1 MKVNSIDIFCEII
14 DNFGDIGVVYRIS
27 KELKKIFQNVRIRIV
42 LNRLEEFKAINK
54 KVKDVDYQEIED
66 IGVVYRISKELKKIF
81 QNVRIRIVLNRL
93 EEFKAINKKVKDVD
107 YQEIDGLICVTE
119 KYVKE
124 NMESFGVSDVFIEAF
139 GCNVPEEYVK
149 AAKENSKLWINLE
162 YLSGEKW
169 IEDFHLCES
178 LIDSKT
184 LKKIFFMPGFS
195 EKSGGVIIDSGF
207 LERMKYGKENR
218 DEVFKKYFKDFDLK
232 DKFIGTVFSYEK
244 NFGVIIDSGFL
255 ERMKYGKENRDEVFK
270 KYFKD
275 FDLKDK
281 FIGTVFS
288 YEKNFENLLETLKN
302 YEKETVLLLMGEKTQ
317 KSFSEI
323 LKKNLTEDY
332 GNIVKYGKITMI
344 YSDFFSQEEYEEI
357 ISASDFNFTRGE
369 DSFVRGTED
378 YGNIVKY
385 GKITMIYSDFFS
397 QEEYEEII
405 SASDFN
411 FTRGED
417 SFVRGI
423 ILGKPFM
430 WHIYLQEEKA
440 HMDKIKAF
448 TERFKESIKV
458 SEEEKNIIESYCNL
472 LEDYNDRDKNSLEK
486 GKEDFRIFFEKFEEI
501 NRICEKYSKFLLEKC
516 NLVKKLYK
524 YIQEY

>member
-27 KELKKIFQNVRIRIV
+27 KELKKIFQNVRIKIV

-54 KVKDVDYQEIED
+54 KVKDT
-66 IGVVYRISKELKKIF
+66 
-81 QNVRIRIVLNRL
+81 
-93 EEFKAINKKVKDVD
+93 D

-207 LERMKYGKENR
+207 LERMK
-218 DEVFKKYFKDFDLK
+218 F
-232 DKFIGTVFSYEK
+232 
-244 NFGVIIDSGFL
+244 
-255 ERMKYGKENRDEVFK
+255 GKENRDEVFK

-302 YEKETVLLLMGEKTQ
+302 YEKETILLLMGEKTQ

-323 LKKNLTEDY
+323 LKKNL
-332 GNIVKYGKITMI
+332 
-344 YSDFFSQEEYEEI
+344 
-357 ISASDFNFTRGE
+357 
-369 DSFVRGTED
+369 TED

-448 TERFKESIKV
+448 TERIKESVEV

-501 NRICEKYSKFLLEKC
+501 DRICEKYSKFLLEKC

>member
-42 LNRLEEFKAINK
+42 LNKLEEFKAINK
-54 KVKDVDYQEIED
+54 KVKDT
-66 IGVVYRISKELKKIF
+66 
-81 QNVRIRIVLNRL
+81 
-93 EEFKAINKKVKDVD
+93 D

-124 NMESFGVSDVFIEAF
+124 NIETFGVSDVFIEAF

-149 AAKENSKLWINLE
+149 QAKENSKLWINLE

-195 EKSGGVIIDSGF
+195 EKSG
-207 LERMKYGKENR
+207 
-218 DEVFKKYFKDFDLK
+218 
-232 DKFIGTVFSYEK
+232 
-244 NFGVIIDSGFL
+244 GVIIDSGFL

-369 DSFVRGTED
+369 DSFVRG
-378 YGNIVKY
+378 
-385 GKITMIYSDFFS
+385 
-397 QEEYEEII
+397 
-405 SASDFN
+405 
-411 FTRGED
+411 
-417 SFVRGI
+417 I

-448 TERFKESIKV
+448 TERFKESVEV

>member
-27 KELKKIFQNVRIRIV
+27 KELKKIFQNVRIRVV

-54 KVKDVDYQEIED
+54 KVKDT
-66 IGVVYRISKELKKIF
+66 
-81 QNVRIRIVLNRL
+81 
-93 EEFKAINKKVKDVD
+93 D

-124 NMESFGVSDVFIEAF
+124 NIETFGVSDVFIEAF

-149 AAKENSKLWINLE
+149 QAKENSKLWINLE

-195 EKSGGVIIDSGF
+195 EKSG
-207 LERMKYGKENR
+207 
-218 DEVFKKYFKDFDLK
+218 
-232 DKFIGTVFSYEK
+232 
-244 NFGVIIDSGFL
+244 GVIIDSGFL

-369 DSFVRGTED
+369 DSFVRG
-378 YGNIVKY
+378 
-385 GKITMIYSDFFS
+385 
-397 QEEYEEII
+397 
-405 SASDFN
+405 
-411 FTRGED
+411 
-417 SFVRGI
+417 I

-448 TERFKESIKV
+448 TERFKESVEV
-458 SEEEKNIIESYCNL
+458 SEEEKNIMESYCNL

-501 NRICEKYSKFLLEKC
+501 DRICEKYSKFLLEKC

>member
-54 KVKDVDYQEIED
+54 KVKDT
-66 IGVVYRISKELKKIF
+66 
-81 QNVRIRIVLNRL
+81 
-93 EEFKAINKKVKDVD
+93 D

-207 LERMKYGKENR
+207 LERMK
-218 DEVFKKYFKDFDLK
+218 F
-232 DKFIGTVFSYEK
+232 
-244 NFGVIIDSGFL
+244 
-255 ERMKYGKENRDEVFK
+255 GKENRDEVFK

-302 YEKETVLLLMGEKTQ
+302 YEKETILLLMGEKTQ

-323 LKKNLTEDY
+323 LKKNL
-332 GNIVKYGKITMI
+332 
-344 YSDFFSQEEYEEI
+344 
-357 ISASDFNFTRGE
+357 
-369 DSFVRGTED
+369 TED

-448 TERFKESIKV
+448 TERFKESVEV

-501 NRICEKYSKFLLEKC
+501 DRICEKYSKFLLEKC

>member
-54 KVKDVDYQEIED
+54 KVKDT
-66 IGVVYRISKELKKIF
+66 
-81 QNVRIRIVLNRL
+81 
-93 EEFKAINKKVKDVD
+93 D

-124 NMESFGVSDVFIEAF
+124 NIETFGVSDVFIEAF

-149 AAKENSKLWINLE
+149 QAKENSKLWINLE

-195 EKSGGVIIDSGF
+195 EKSG
-207 LERMKYGKENR
+207 
-218 DEVFKKYFKDFDLK
+218 
-232 DKFIGTVFSYEK
+232 
-244 NFGVIIDSGFL
+244 GVIIDSGFL

-369 DSFVRGTED
+369 DSFVRG
-378 YGNIVKY
+378 
-385 GKITMIYSDFFS
+385 
-397 QEEYEEII
+397 
-405 SASDFN
+405 
-411 FTRGED
+411 
-417 SFVRGI
+417 I

-448 TERFKESIKV
+448 TERFKESVEV
-458 SEEEKNIIESYCNL
+458 SEEEKNIMESYCNL

-486 GKEDFRIFFEKFEEI
+486 GKENFRIFFEKFEEI
-501 NRICEKYSKFLLEKC
+501 DRICEKYSKFLLEKC

>member
-54 KVKDVDYQEIED
+54 KVKDT
-66 IGVVYRISKELKKIF
+66 
-81 QNVRIRIVLNRL
+81 
-93 EEFKAINKKVKDVD
+93 D
-107 YQEIDGLICVTE
+107 YQEIDDLICVTE

-124 NMESFGVSDVFIEAF
+124 NIETFGVSDVFIEAF

-149 AAKENSKLWINLE
+149 QAKENSKLWINLE

-244 NFGVIIDSGFL
+244 NF
-255 ERMKYGKENRDEVFK
+255 
-270 KYFKD
+270 
-275 FDLKDK
+275 
-281 FIGTVFS
+281 
-288 YEKNFENLLETLKN
+288 ENLLETLKN

-323 LKKNLTEDY
+323 LKKNL
-332 GNIVKYGKITMI
+332 I
-344 YSDFFSQEEYEEI
+344 
-357 ISASDFNFTRGE
+357 
-369 DSFVRGTED
+369 ED

-448 TERFKESIKV
+448 TERFKESVEV

-501 NRICEKYSKFLLEKC
+501 DRICEKYSKFLLEKC

>member
-27 KELKKIFQNVRIRIV
+27 KELKKIFQNVRIRMV

-54 KVKDVDYQEIED
+54 KVKDID
-66 IGVVYRISKELKKIF
+66 F
-81 QNVRIRIVLNRL
+81 
-93 EEFKAINKKVKDVD
+93 
-107 YQEIDGLICVTE
+107 QEIDGLICVTE

-124 NMESFGVSDVFIEAF
+124 NAETFGTADVFIEAF
-139 GCNVPEEYVK
+139 GCNVPEEYIK
-149 AAKENSKLWINLE
+149 RAKENSKLWINLE

-184 LKKIFFMPGFS
+184 LKKIFYMPGFS

-207 LERMKYGKENR
+207 LERKEYGKNNR
-218 DEVFKKYFKDFDLK
+218 EEVLKKYFPNVDIK
-232 DKFIGTVFSYEK
+232 DKLIGTVFSYEK
-244 NFGVIIDSGFL
+244 NFD
-255 ERMKYGKENRDEVFK
+255 
-270 KYFKD
+270 
-275 FDLKDK
+275 
-281 FIGTVFS
+281 
-288 YEKNFENLLETLKN
+288 NLLEVLKDYKRETL
-302 YEKETVLLLMGEKTQ
+302 LILMGEKTQ

-323 LKKNLTEDY
+323 LQKKLIENF
-332 GNIVKYGKITMI
+332 GKIVKYGKITMM
-344 YSDFFSQEEYEEI
+344 YADFLSQEEYEEV
-357 ISASDFNFTRGE
+357 ISA
-369 DSFVRGTED
+369 
-378 YGNIVKY
+378 
-385 GKITMIYSDFFS
+385 
-397 QEEYEEII
+397 
-405 SASDFN
+405 ADFN

-423 ILGKPFM
+423 LLEKPFM

-448 TERFKESIKV
+448 TERFRESVEGLTEKETEILD
-458 SEEEKNIIESYCNL
+458 NYCTL

-486 GKEDFRIFFEKFEEI
+486 GKEDFKIFFENFHEI
-501 NRICEKYSKFLLEKC
+501 SIICEKYSKFLLEKC
-516 NLVKKLYK
+516 NLVKKIYK

>member
-42 LNRLEEFKAINK
+42 LNRI
-54 KVKDVDYQEIED
+54 
-66 IGVVYRISKELKKIF
+66 
-81 QNVRIRIVLNRL
+81 

-124 NMESFGVSDVFIEAF
+124 NMKSFGVSDIFIEAF

-149 AAKENSKLWINLE
+149 QAKENSKLWINLE

-184 LKKIFFMPGFS
+184 LKKIFYMPGFS

-207 LERMKYGKENR
+207 LERIKYGKENR
-218 DEVFKKYFKDFDLK
+218 EEVFKKYFPEIDLK
-232 DKFIGTVFSYEK
+232 NKFV
-244 NFGVIIDSGFL
+244 
-255 ERMKYGKENRDEVFK
+255 
-270 KYFKD
+270 
-275 FDLKDK
+275 
-281 FIGTVFS
+281 GTVFS

-302 YEKETVLLLMGEKTQ
+302 YEKETVLILMGEKTQ

-323 LKKNLTEDY
+323 LKKNL
-332 GNIVKYGKITMI
+332 
-344 YSDFFSQEEYEEI
+344 
-357 ISASDFNFTRGE
+357 
-369 DSFVRGTED
+369 TED

-448 TERFKESIKV
+448 TERFKESIAL
-458 SEEEKNIIESYCNL
+458 SENEKNIMESYCNL
-472 LEDYNDRDKNSLEK
+472 LEDYNDREKNSLEK
-486 GKEDFRIFFEKFEEI
+486 GKEDFKIFFEKFEEI
-501 NRICEKYSKFLLEKC
+501 DIICEKYSKFLLEKC

>member
-14 DNFGDIGVVYRIS
+14 DNFG
-27 KELKKIFQNVRIRIV
+27 
-42 LNRLEEFKAINK
+42 
-54 KVKDVDYQEIED
+54 D

-207 LERMKYGKENR
+207 LERMKFGKENR
-218 DEVFKKYFKDFDLK
+218 DEVL
-232 DKFIGTVFSYEK
+232 
-244 NFGVIIDSGFL
+244 
-255 ERMKYGKENRDEVFK
+255 K

-369 DSFVRGTED
+369 DSFVRG
-378 YGNIVKY
+378 
-385 GKITMIYSDFFS
+385 
-397 QEEYEEII
+397 
-405 SASDFN
+405 
-411 FTRGED
+411 
-417 SFVRGI
+417 I

-448 TERFKESIKV
+448 TERFKESVEV

-486 GKEDFRIFFEKFEEI
+486 GKEDFKIFFEKFEEI
-501 NRICEKYSKFLLEKC
+501 DRICEKYSKFLLEKC

>member
-14 DNFGDIGVVYRIS
+14 DNFG
-27 KELKKIFQNVRIRIV
+27 
-42 LNRLEEFKAINK
+42 
-54 KVKDVDYQEIED
+54 D

-207 LERMKYGKENR
+207 LERMK
-218 DEVFKKYFKDFDLK
+218 F
-232 DKFIGTVFSYEK
+232 
-244 NFGVIIDSGFL
+244 
-255 ERMKYGKENRDEVFK
+255 GKENRDEVFK

-369 DSFVRGTED
+369 DSFVRG
-378 YGNIVKY
+378 
-385 GKITMIYSDFFS
+385 
-397 QEEYEEII
+397 
-405 SASDFN
+405 
-411 FTRGED
+411 
-417 SFVRGI
+417 I

-448 TERFKESIKV
+448 TERFKESVEV

-486 GKEDFRIFFEKFEEI
+486 GKEDFKIFFEKFEEI
-501 NRICEKYSKFLLEKC
+501 DRICEKYSKFLLEKC

>member
-54 KVKDVDYQEIED
+54 KVKDT
-66 IGVVYRISKELKKIF
+66 
-81 QNVRIRIVLNRL
+81 
-93 EEFKAINKKVKDVD
+93 D

-124 NMESFGVSDVFIEAF
+124 NIETFGVSDVFIEAF

-149 AAKENSKLWINLE
+149 QAKENSKLWINLE

-207 LERMKYGKENR
+207 LERMK
-218 DEVFKKYFKDFDLK
+218 F
-232 DKFIGTVFSYEK
+232 
-244 NFGVIIDSGFL
+244 
-255 ERMKYGKENRDEVFK
+255 GKENRDEVFK

-369 DSFVRGTED
+369 DSFVRG
-378 YGNIVKY
+378 
-385 GKITMIYSDFFS
+385 
-397 QEEYEEII
+397 
-405 SASDFN
+405 
-411 FTRGED
+411 
-417 SFVRGI
+417 I

-448 TERFKESIKV
+448 TERFKESVEV
-458 SEEEKNIIESYCNL
+458 SEEEKNIIESYCNF

-501 NRICEKYSKFLLEKC
+501 DRICEKYSKFLLEKC

>member
-42 LNRLEEFKAINK
+42 LNRLKEFKAINK
-54 KVKDVDYQEIED
+54 KVKDT
-66 IGVVYRISKELKKIF
+66 
-81 QNVRIRIVLNRL
+81 
-93 EEFKAINKKVKDVD
+93 D
-107 YQEIDGLICVTE
+107 YQEIDGLICATE

-149 AAKENSKLWINLE
+149 TAKENSKLWINLE

-207 LERMKYGKENR
+207 LERMK
-218 DEVFKKYFKDFDLK
+218 F
-232 DKFIGTVFSYEK
+232 
-244 NFGVIIDSGFL
+244 
-255 ERMKYGKENRDEVFK
+255 GKENRDEVFK

-369 DSFVRGTED
+369 DSFVRG
-378 YGNIVKY
+378 
-385 GKITMIYSDFFS
+385 
-397 QEEYEEII
+397 
-405 SASDFN
+405 
-411 FTRGED
+411 
-417 SFVRGI
+417 I

-448 TERFKESIKV
+448 TERFKESVEV

-501 NRICEKYSKFLLEKC
+501 DRICEKYSKFLLEKC

>member
-54 KVKDVDYQEIED
+54 KVKDT
-66 IGVVYRISKELKKIF
+66 
-81 QNVRIRIVLNRL
+81 
-93 EEFKAINKKVKDVD
+93 D

-124 NMESFGVSDVFIEAF
+124 NIETFGVSDVFIEAF

-149 AAKENSKLWINLE
+149 QAKENSKLWINLE

-244 NFGVIIDSGFL
+244 NF
-255 ERMKYGKENRDEVFK
+255 
-270 KYFKD
+270 
-275 FDLKDK
+275 
-281 FIGTVFS
+281 
-288 YEKNFENLLETLKN
+288 ENLLETLKN

-332 GNIVKYGKITMI
+332 GNV
-344 YSDFFSQEEYEEI
+344 
-357 ISASDFNFTRGE
+357 
-369 DSFVRGTED
+369 
-378 YGNIVKY
+378 VKY

-448 TERFKESIKV
+448 TERFKESVEV

-501 NRICEKYSKFLLEKC
+501 DRICEKYSKFLLEKC

>member
-54 KVKDVDYQEIED
+54 KVKDT
-66 IGVVYRISKELKKIF
+66 
-81 QNVRIRIVLNRL
+81 
-93 EEFKAINKKVKDVD
+93 D

-124 NMESFGVSDVFIEAF
+124 NIETFGVSDVFIEAF

-149 AAKENSKLWINLE
+149 AAKEDSKLWINLE

-244 NFGVIIDSGFL
+244 NF
-255 ERMKYGKENRDEVFK
+255 
-270 KYFKD
+270 
-275 FDLKDK
+275 
-281 FIGTVFS
+281 
-288 YEKNFENLLETLKN
+288 ENLLETLKN
-302 YEKETVLLLMGEKTQ
+302 YKKETVLLLMGEKTQ

-323 LKKNLTEDY
+323 LKKNL
-332 GNIVKYGKITMI
+332 
-344 YSDFFSQEEYEEI
+344 
-357 ISASDFNFTRGE
+357 
-369 DSFVRGTED
+369 TED

-448 TERFKESIKV
+448 TERFKESVEV

-486 GKEDFRIFFEKFEEI
+486 GKEDFKIFFEKFQEI
-501 NRICEKYSKFLLEKC
+501 DRICEKYSKFLLEKC

>member
-54 KVKDVDYQEIED
+54 KVKDT
-66 IGVVYRISKELKKIF
+66 
-81 QNVRIRIVLNRL
+81 
-93 EEFKAINKKVKDVD
+93 D

-169 IEDFHLCES
+169 IEDFHSCES
-178 LIDSKT
+178 LIDSET

-244 NFGVIIDSGFL
+244 NF
-255 ERMKYGKENRDEVFK
+255 
-270 KYFKD
+270 
-275 FDLKDK
+275 
-281 FIGTVFS
+281 
-288 YEKNFENLLETLKN
+288 ENLLETLKN
-302 YEKETVLLLMGEKTQ
+302 YKKETVLLLMGEKTQ

-323 LKKNLTEDY
+323 LKKNL
-332 GNIVKYGKITMI
+332 
-344 YSDFFSQEEYEEI
+344 
-357 ISASDFNFTRGE
+357 
-369 DSFVRGTED
+369 TED

-448 TERFKESIKV
+448 TERFKESVEV

-472 LEDYNDRDKNSLEK
+472 LEDYNNRDKNSLEK

-501 NRICEKYSKFLLEKC
+501 DRICEKYSKFLLEKC

>member
-27 KELKKIFQNVRIRIV
+27 KELKKIFQNVRIRMV

-54 KVKDVDYQEIED
+54 KIKDID
-66 IGVVYRISKELKKIF
+66 F
-81 QNVRIRIVLNRL
+81 
-93 EEFKAINKKVKDVD
+93 
-107 YQEIDGLICVTE
+107 QEIDGLICVTE

-124 NMESFGVSDVFIEAF
+124 NAETFGTADVFIEAF
-139 GCNVPEEYVK
+139 GCNVPEEYIK
-149 AAKENSKLWINLE
+149 RAKENSKLWINLE

-184 LKKIFFMPGFS
+184 LKKIFYMPGFS

-207 LERMKYGKENR
+207 LERKEYGKNNR
-218 DEVFKKYFKDFDLK
+218 EEVLKKYFPNVDIK
-232 DKFIGTVFSYEK
+232 DKLIGTVFSYEK
-244 NFGVIIDSGFL
+244 NFD
-255 ERMKYGKENRDEVFK
+255 
-270 KYFKD
+270 
-275 FDLKDK
+275 
-281 FIGTVFS
+281 
-288 YEKNFENLLETLKN
+288 NLLEVLKDYERETL
-302 YEKETVLLLMGEKTQ
+302 LILMGEKTQ

-323 LKKNLTEDY
+323 LQKKLIENF
-332 GNIVKYGKITMI
+332 GKIVKYGKITMM
-344 YSDFFSQEEYEEI
+344 YADFLSQEEYEEV
-357 ISASDFNFTRGE
+357 ISA
-369 DSFVRGTED
+369 
-378 YGNIVKY
+378 
-385 GKITMIYSDFFS
+385 
-397 QEEYEEII
+397 
-405 SASDFN
+405 ADFN

-423 ILGKPFM
+423 LLEKPFM

-448 TERFKESIKV
+448 TERFRESVEGLTEKETEILD
-458 SEEEKNIIESYCNL
+458 NYCTL

-486 GKEDFRIFFEKFEEI
+486 GKEDFKIFFENFHEI
-501 NRICEKYSKFLLEKC
+501 SIICEKYSKFLLEKC
-516 NLVKKLYK
+516 NLVKKIYK

>member
-14 DNFGDIGVVYRIS
+14 DNFG
-27 KELKKIFQNVRIRIV
+27 
-42 LNRLEEFKAINK
+42 
-54 KVKDVDYQEIED
+54 D

-207 LERMKYGKENR
+207 LERMKFGKENR

-232 DKFIGTVFSYEK
+232 DKFIGT
-244 NFGVIIDSGFL
+244 I
-255 ERMKYGKENRDEVFK
+255 
-270 KYFKD
+270 
-275 FDLKDK
+275 
-281 FIGTVFS
+281 FS

-302 YEKETVLLLMGEKTQ
+302 YEKETILLLMGEKTQ

-323 LKKNLTEDY
+323 LKKNL
-332 GNIVKYGKITMI
+332 
-344 YSDFFSQEEYEEI
+344 
-357 ISASDFNFTRGE
+357 
-369 DSFVRGTED
+369 TED

-448 TERFKESIKV
+448 TERFKESVEV

-501 NRICEKYSKFLLEKC
+501 DRICEKYSKFLLEKC

>member
-14 DNFGDIGVVYRIS
+14 DNFG
-27 KELKKIFQNVRIRIV
+27 
-42 LNRLEEFKAINK
+42 
-54 KVKDVDYQEIED
+54 D

-244 NFGVIIDSGFL
+244 NF
-255 ERMKYGKENRDEVFK
+255 
-270 KYFKD
+270 
-275 FDLKDK
+275 
-281 FIGTVFS
+281 
-288 YEKNFENLLETLKN
+288 ENLLETLKN
-302 YEKETVLLLMGEKTQ
+302 YKKETVLLLMGEKTQ

-369 DSFVRGTED
+369 DSFVRG
-378 YGNIVKY
+378 IV
-385 GKITMIYSDFFS
+385 
-397 QEEYEEII
+397 
-405 SASDFN
+405 
-411 FTRGED
+411 
-417 SFVRGI
+417 
-423 ILGKPFM
+423 LGKPFM

-448 TERFKESIKV
+448 TERFKESVEV

-486 GKEDFRIFFEKFEEI
+486 GKEDFKIFFEKFEEI
-501 NRICEKYSKFLLEKC
+501 DRICEKYSKFLLEKC

>member
-14 DNFGDIGVVYRIS
+14 DNFG
-27 KELKKIFQNVRIRIV
+27 
-42 LNRLEEFKAINK
+42 
-54 KVKDVDYQEIED
+54 D

-207 LERMKYGKENR
+207 LERMK
-218 DEVFKKYFKDFDLK
+218 F
-232 DKFIGTVFSYEK
+232 
-244 NFGVIIDSGFL
+244 
-255 ERMKYGKENRDEVFK
+255 GKENRDEVFK

-369 DSFVRGTED
+369 DSFVRG
-378 YGNIVKY
+378 
-385 GKITMIYSDFFS
+385 
-397 QEEYEEII
+397 
-405 SASDFN
+405 
-411 FTRGED
+411 
-417 SFVRGI
+417 I

-448 TERFKESIKV
+448 TERFKESVEV
-458 SEEEKNIIESYCNL
+458 SEEEKEIIENYCNL

>member
-54 KVKDVDYQEIED
+54 KVKDT
-66 IGVVYRISKELKKIF
+66 
-81 QNVRIRIVLNRL
+81 
-93 EEFKAINKKVKDVD
+93 D

-124 NMESFGVSDVFIEAF
+124 NIETFGVSDVFIEAF

-149 AAKENSKLWINLE
+149 QAKENSKLWINLE

-244 NFGVIIDSGFL
+244 NF
-255 ERMKYGKENRDEVFK
+255 
-270 KYFKD
+270 
-275 FDLKDK
+275 
-281 FIGTVFS
+281 
-288 YEKNFENLLETLKN
+288 ENLLETLKN

-323 LKKNLTEDY
+323 LKKNL
-332 GNIVKYGKITMI
+332 I
-344 YSDFFSQEEYEEI
+344 
-357 ISASDFNFTRGE
+357 
-369 DSFVRGTED
+369 ED

-448 TERFKESIKV
+448 TERFKESVEV

-501 NRICEKYSKFLLEKC
+501 DRICEKYSKFLLEKC

>member
-42 LNRLEEFKAINK
+42 LNRIEEFKAINK
-54 KVKDVDYQEIED
+54 KVKDT
-66 IGVVYRISKELKKIF
+66 
-81 QNVRIRIVLNRL
+81 
-93 EEFKAINKKVKDVD
+93 D

-119 KYVKE
+119 KYVKD
-124 NMESFGVSDVFIEAF
+124 NIKTFGVSDVFIEAF

-149 AAKENSKLWINLE
+149 QAKENSKLWINLE

-169 IEDFHLCES
+169 IEDFHLCQS
-178 LIDSKT
+178 LIDSKI

-218 DEVFKKYFKDFDLK
+218 DEVFKKYFKDL
-232 DKFIGTVFSYEK
+232 
-244 NFGVIIDSGFL
+244 
-255 ERMKYGKENRDEVFK
+255 
-270 KYFKD
+270 
-275 FDLKDK
+275 DLKDK

-332 GNIVKYGKITMI
+332 GNIVKYGKITM
-344 YSDFFSQEEYEEI
+344 
-357 ISASDFNFTRGE
+357 
-369 DSFVRGTED
+369 V
-378 YGNIVKY
+378 
-385 GKITMIYSDFFS
+385 YSDFFS

-423 ILGKPFM
+423 VLGKPFM

-458 SEEEKNIIESYCNL
+458 SEEERKIMESYCNL

-486 GKEDFRIFFEKFEEI
+486 GKEDFKIFFEKFQEI
-501 NRICEKYSKFLLEKC
+501 DTICEKYSKFLLEKC

>member
-42 LNRLEEFKAINK
+42 LNRIEEFKAINK
-54 KVKDVDYQEIED
+54 KVKDT
-66 IGVVYRISKELKKIF
+66 
-81 QNVRIRIVLNRL
+81 
-93 EEFKAINKKVKDVD
+93 D

-119 KYVKE
+119 KYVKD
-124 NMESFGVSDVFIEAF
+124 NIKTFGVSDVFIEAF

-149 AAKENSKLWINLE
+149 QAKENSKLWINLE

-169 IEDFHLCES
+169 IEDFHLCQS
-178 LIDSKT
+178 LIDSKI

-218 DEVFKKYFKDFDLK
+218 DEVFKKYFKDL
-232 DKFIGTVFSYEK
+232 
-244 NFGVIIDSGFL
+244 
-255 ERMKYGKENRDEVFK
+255 
-270 KYFKD
+270 
-275 FDLKDK
+275 DLKDK

-332 GNIVKYGKITMI
+332 GNIVKYGKITMV
-344 YSDFFSQEEYEEI
+344 YL
-357 ISASDFNFTRGE
+357 
-369 DSFVRGTED
+369 
-378 YGNIVKY
+378 
-385 GKITMIYSDFFS
+385 DFFS

-423 ILGKPFM
+423 VLGKPFM

-458 SEEEKNIIESYCNL
+458 SEEERKIMESYCNL

-486 GKEDFRIFFEKFEEI
+486 GKEDFKIFFEKFQEI
-501 NRICEKYSKFLLEKC
+501 DTICEKYSKFLLEKC

>member
-42 LNRLEEFKAINK
+42 LNRIEEFKAINK
-54 KVKDVDYQEIED
+54 KVKDT
-66 IGVVYRISKELKKIF
+66 
-81 QNVRIRIVLNRL
+81 
-93 EEFKAINKKVKDVD
+93 D

-119 KYVKE
+119 KYVKD
-124 NMESFGVSDVFIEAF
+124 NIKTFGVSDVFIEAF

-149 AAKENSKLWINLE
+149 QAKENSKLWINLE

-169 IEDFHLCES
+169 IEDFHLCQS
-178 LIDSKT
+178 LIDSKI

-207 LERMKYGKENR
+207 LGRMKYGKENR
-218 DEVFKKYFKDFDLK
+218 DEVFKKYFKDL
-232 DKFIGTVFSYEK
+232 
-244 NFGVIIDSGFL
+244 
-255 ERMKYGKENRDEVFK
+255 
-270 KYFKD
+270 
-275 FDLKDK
+275 DLKDK

-332 GNIVKYGKITMI
+332 GNIVKYGKITM
-344 YSDFFSQEEYEEI
+344 
-357 ISASDFNFTRGE
+357 
-369 DSFVRGTED
+369 V
-378 YGNIVKY
+378 
-385 GKITMIYSDFFS
+385 YSDFFS

-423 ILGKPFM
+423 VLGKPFM

-458 SEEEKNIIESYCNL
+458 SEEERKIMESYCNL

-486 GKEDFRIFFEKFEEI
+486 GKEDFKIFFEKFQEI
-501 NRICEKYSKFLLEKC
+501 DTICEKYSKFLLEKC

>member
-54 KVKDVDYQEIED
+54 KVKDT
-66 IGVVYRISKELKKIF
+66 
-81 QNVRIRIVLNRL
+81 
-93 EEFKAINKKVKDVD
+93 D
-107 YQEIDGLICVTE
+107 YQEIDDLICVTE

-124 NMESFGVSDVFIEAF
+124 NIETFGVSDVFIEAF

-149 AAKENSKLWINLE
+149 QAKENSKLWINLE

-195 EKSGGVIIDSGF
+195 EKSG
-207 LERMKYGKENR
+207 
-218 DEVFKKYFKDFDLK
+218 
-232 DKFIGTVFSYEK
+232 
-244 NFGVIIDSGFL
+244 GVIIDSGFL

-357 ISASDFNFTRGE
+357 IS
-369 DSFVRGTED
+369 V
-378 YGNIVKY
+378 
-385 GKITMIYSDFFS
+385 
-397 QEEYEEII
+397 
-405 SASDFN
+405 SDFN

-448 TERFKESIKV
+448 TERFKESVEV
-458 SEEEKNIIESYCNL
+458 SEEEKNIMESYCNL

-501 NRICEKYSKFLLEKC
+501 DRICEKYSKFLLEKC

>member
-54 KVKDVDYQEIED
+54 KVKDT
-66 IGVVYRISKELKKIF
+66 
-81 QNVRIRIVLNRL
+81 
-93 EEFKAINKKVKDVD
+93 D

-124 NMESFGVSDVFIEAF
+124 NIETFGVSNVFIEAF

-149 AAKENSKLWINLE
+149 QAKENSKLWINLE

-195 EKSGGVIIDSGF
+195 EKSG
-207 LERMKYGKENR
+207 
-218 DEVFKKYFKDFDLK
+218 
-232 DKFIGTVFSYEK
+232 
-244 NFGVIIDSGFL
+244 GVIIDSGFL

-369 DSFVRGTED
+369 DSFVRG
-378 YGNIVKY
+378 
-385 GKITMIYSDFFS
+385 
-397 QEEYEEII
+397 
-405 SASDFN
+405 
-411 FTRGED
+411 
-417 SFVRGI
+417 I

-448 TERFKESIKV
+448 TERFKESVEV

-501 NRICEKYSKFLLEKC
+501 DRICEKYSKFLLEKC

>member
-14 DNFGDIGVVYRIS
+14 DNFG
-27 KELKKIFQNVRIRIV
+27 
-42 LNRLEEFKAINK
+42 
-54 KVKDVDYQEIED
+54 D

-244 NFGVIIDSGFL
+244 NF
-255 ERMKYGKENRDEVFK
+255 
-270 KYFKD
+270 
-275 FDLKDK
+275 
-281 FIGTVFS
+281 
-288 YEKNFENLLETLKN
+288 ENLLKTLKN

-323 LKKNLTEDY
+323 LKKNL
-332 GNIVKYGKITMI
+332 
-344 YSDFFSQEEYEEI
+344 
-357 ISASDFNFTRGE
+357 
-369 DSFVRGTED
+369 TED

-448 TERFKESIKV
+448 TERFKESVEV

-501 NRICEKYSKFLLEKC
+501 DRICEKYSKFLLEKC

>member
-54 KVKDVDYQEIED
+54 KVKDT
-66 IGVVYRISKELKKIF
+66 
-81 QNVRIRIVLNRL
+81 
-93 EEFKAINKKVKDVD
+93 D

-124 NMESFGVSDVFIEAF
+124 NIETFGVSDVFIEAF

-149 AAKENSKLWINLE
+149 QAKENSKLWINLE

-218 DEVFKKYFKDFDLK
+218 DEVFKKYFK
-232 DKFIGTVFSYEK
+232 
-244 NFGVIIDSGFL
+244 N
-255 ERMKYGKENRDEVFK
+255 
-270 KYFKD
+270 

-369 DSFVRGTED
+369 DSFVRG
-378 YGNIVKY
+378 
-385 GKITMIYSDFFS
+385 
-397 QEEYEEII
+397 
-405 SASDFN
+405 
-411 FTRGED
+411 
-417 SFVRGI
+417 I

-448 TERFKESIKV
+448 TERFKESVEV

-486 GKEDFRIFFEKFEEI
+486 GKENFRIFFEKFEEI
-501 NRICEKYSKFLLEKC
+501 DRICEKYSKFLLEKC

>member
-27 KELKKIFQNVRIRIV
+27 KELKKIFQNVRIRMV

-54 KVKDVDYQEIED
+54 KVKDID
-66 IGVVYRISKELKKIF
+66 F
-81 QNVRIRIVLNRL
+81 
-93 EEFKAINKKVKDVD
+93 
-107 YQEIDGLICVTE
+107 QEIDGLICVTE

-124 NMESFGVSDVFIEAF
+124 NAETFGTADVFIEAF
-139 GCNVPEEYVK
+139 GCNVPEEYIK
-149 AAKENSKLWINLE
+149 RAKENSKLWINLE

-184 LKKIFFMPGFS
+184 LKKIFYMPGFS

-207 LERMKYGKENR
+207 LERKEYGKNNR
-218 DEVFKKYFKDFDLK
+218 EKVLKKYFSHMDIK
-232 DKFIGTVFSYEK
+232 DKLIGTVFSYEK
-244 NFGVIIDSGFL
+244 NFD
-255 ERMKYGKENRDEVFK
+255 
-270 KYFKD
+270 
-275 FDLKDK
+275 
-281 FIGTVFS
+281 
-288 YEKNFENLLETLKN
+288 NLLEVLKDYERETL
-302 YEKETVLLLMGEKTQ
+302 LILMGEKTQ

-323 LKKNLTEDY
+323 LQKKLIENF
-332 GNIVKYGKITMI
+332 GKIVKYGKITMM
-344 YSDFFSQEEYEEI
+344 YADFLSQEEYEEV
-357 ISASDFNFTRGE
+357 ISA
-369 DSFVRGTED
+369 
-378 YGNIVKY
+378 
-385 GKITMIYSDFFS
+385 
-397 QEEYEEII
+397 
-405 SASDFN
+405 ADFN

-423 ILGKPFM
+423 LLEKPFM

-448 TERFKESIKV
+448 TERFRESVEGLTEKETEILD
-458 SEEEKNIIESYCNL
+458 NYCTL

-486 GKEDFRIFFEKFEEI
+486 GKEDFKIFFENFYEI
-501 NRICEKYSKFLLEKC
+501 SIICEKYSKFLLEKC
-516 NLVKKLYK
+516 NLVKKIYK

>member
-1 MKVNSIDIFCEII
+1 MRVNSIDIFCEII

-54 KVKDVDYQEIED
+54 KVKDT
-66 IGVVYRISKELKKIF
+66 
-81 QNVRIRIVLNRL
+81 
-93 EEFKAINKKVKDVD
+93 D

-149 AAKENSKLWINLE
+149 QAKENSKLWINLE

-207 LERMKYGKENR
+207 LERMK
-218 DEVFKKYFKDFDLK
+218 F
-232 DKFIGTVFSYEK
+232 
-244 NFGVIIDSGFL
+244 
-255 ERMKYGKENRDEVFK
+255 GKENRDEVFK

-302 YEKETVLLLMGEKTQ
+302 YEKETILLLMGEKTQ

-323 LKKNLTEDY
+323 LKKNL
-332 GNIVKYGKITMI
+332 
-344 YSDFFSQEEYEEI
+344 
-357 ISASDFNFTRGE
+357 
-369 DSFVRGTED
+369 TED

-448 TERFKESIKV
+448 TDRFKESIEV

>member
-42 LNRLEEFKAINK
+42 LNRLK
-54 KVKDVDYQEIED
+54 
-66 IGVVYRISKELKKIF
+66 
-81 QNVRIRIVLNRL
+81 
-93 EEFKAINKKVKDVD
+93 EFKAINKKVKDVD
-107 YQEIDGLICVTE
+107 YQEIDGLICATE

-244 NFGVIIDSGFL
+244 NF
-255 ERMKYGKENRDEVFK
+255 
-270 KYFKD
+270 
-275 FDLKDK
+275 
-281 FIGTVFS
+281 
-288 YEKNFENLLETLKN
+288 ENLLETLKN

-369 DSFVRGTED
+369 DSFVRG
-378 YGNIVKY
+378 
-385 GKITMIYSDFFS
+385 
-397 QEEYEEII
+397 
-405 SASDFN
+405 
-411 FTRGED
+411 
-417 SFVRGI
+417 I

-448 TERFKESIKV
+448 TERFKESVEV

-501 NRICEKYSKFLLEKC
+501 DRICEKYSKFLLEKC

>member
-14 DNFGDIGVVYRIS
+14 DNFG
-27 KELKKIFQNVRIRIV
+27 
-42 LNRLEEFKAINK
+42 
-54 KVKDVDYQEIED
+54 D

-195 EKSGGVIIDSGF
+195 EKSGGVIIDS
-207 LERMKYGKENR
+207 
-218 DEVFKKYFKDFDLK
+218 D
-232 DKFIGTVFSYEK
+232 
-244 NFGVIIDSGFL
+244 FL

-369 DSFVRGTED
+369 DSFVRG
-378 YGNIVKY
+378 IV
-385 GKITMIYSDFFS
+385 
-397 QEEYEEII
+397 
-405 SASDFN
+405 
-411 FTRGED
+411 
-417 SFVRGI
+417 
-423 ILGKPFM
+423 LGKPFM

-448 TERFKESIKV
+448 TERFKESVEV
-458 SEEEKNIIESYCNL
+458 SEEEKEIIENYCNL

-486 GKEDFRIFFEKFEEI
+486 GKEDFRIFFEKIEEI

>member
-54 KVKDVDYQEIED
+54 KVKDT
-66 IGVVYRISKELKKIF
+66 
-81 QNVRIRIVLNRL
+81 
-93 EEFKAINKKVKDVD
+93 D

-124 NMESFGVSDVFIEAF
+124 NIETFGVSDVFIEAF

-149 AAKENSKLWINLE
+149 QAKENSKLWINLE

-244 NFGVIIDSGFL
+244 NF
-255 ERMKYGKENRDEVFK
+255 
-270 KYFKD
+270 
-275 FDLKDK
+275 
-281 FIGTVFS
+281 
-288 YEKNFENLLETLKN
+288 ENLLETLKN
-302 YEKETVLLLMGEKTQ
+302 YKKETVLLLMGEKTQ

-323 LKKNLTEDY
+323 LKKNL
-332 GNIVKYGKITMI
+332 
-344 YSDFFSQEEYEEI
+344 
-357 ISASDFNFTRGE
+357 
-369 DSFVRGTED
+369 TED

-448 TERFKESIKV
+448 TERFKESVEV
-458 SEEEKNIIESYCNL
+458 SEKEKNIIESYCNL

-501 NRICEKYSKFLLEKC
+501 DRICEKYSKFLLEKC

>member
-54 KVKDVDYQEIED
+54 KVKDVDYQEI
-66 IGVVYRISKELKKIF
+66 
-81 QNVRIRIVLNRL
+81 
-93 EEFKAINKKVKDVD
+93 
-107 YQEIDGLICVTE
+107 DGLICVTE

-124 NMESFGVSDVFIEAF
+124 NIETFGVSDVFIEAF

-195 EKSGGVIIDSGF
+195 EKSG
-207 LERMKYGKENR
+207 
-218 DEVFKKYFKDFDLK
+218 
-232 DKFIGTVFSYEK
+232 
-244 NFGVIIDSGFL
+244 GVIIDSGFL

-369 DSFVRGTED
+369 DSFVRG
-378 YGNIVKY
+378 
-385 GKITMIYSDFFS
+385 
-397 QEEYEEII
+397 
-405 SASDFN
+405 
-411 FTRGED
+411 
-417 SFVRGI
+417 I

-448 TERFKESIKV
+448 TERFKESVEV

>member
-14 DNFGDIGVVYRIS
+14 DNFG
-27 KELKKIFQNVRIRIV
+27 
-42 LNRLEEFKAINK
+42 
-54 KVKDVDYQEIED
+54 D

-149 AAKENSKLWINLE
+149 TAKENSKLWINLE

-244 NFGVIIDSGFL
+244 NF
-255 ERMKYGKENRDEVFK
+255 
-270 KYFKD
+270 
-275 FDLKDK
+275 
-281 FIGTVFS
+281 
-288 YEKNFENLLETLKN
+288 ENLLETLKN
-302 YEKETVLLLMGEKTQ
+302 YKKETVLLLMGEKTQ

-323 LKKNLTEDY
+323 LKKNL
-332 GNIVKYGKITMI
+332 
-344 YSDFFSQEEYEEI
+344 
-357 ISASDFNFTRGE
+357 
-369 DSFVRGTED
+369 TED

-448 TERFKESIKV
+448 TERFKESVEV

-501 NRICEKYSKFLLEKC
+501 DRICEKYSKFLLEKC

>member
-1 MKVNSIDIFCEII
+1 MTPNSIDIFCDVI
-14 DNFGDIGVVYRIS
+14 DNFGDIGVVYRFA
-27 KELKKIFQNVRIRIV
+27 KEMKILYSDARIRVI
-42 LNRLEEFKAINK
+42 LNKLDELVKINK
-54 KVKDVDYQEIED
+54 EAERVNIQDINGVTYIYED
-66 IGVVYRISKELKKIF
+66 FFKKNF
-81 QNVRIRIVLNRL
+81 SQ
-93 EEFKAINKKVKDVD
+93 
-107 YQEIDGLICVTE
+107 
-119 KYVKE
+119 
-124 NMESFGVSDVFIEAF
+124 FGVSDIMIEAF
-139 GCNVPEEYVK
+139 GCDIFDEYVDK
-149 AAKENSKLWINLE
+149 AKEKSKLWINLE

-169 IEDFHLCES
+169 VEDFHLNQS

-184 LKKIFFMPGFS
+184 LKKIFYMPGFS
-195 EKSGGVIIDSGF
+195 KKSGGVLIDSEF
-207 LERMKYGKENR
+207 LKNKEYGLNYR
-218 DEVFKKYFKDFDLK
+218 DEVLKEYFPDIDFD
-232 DKFIGTVFSYEK
+232 
-244 NFGVIIDSGFL
+244 
-255 ERMKYGKENRDEVFK
+255 GKLV
-270 KYFKD
+270 
-275 FDLKDK
+275 
-281 FIGTVFS
+281 GTVFS

-369 DSFVRGTED
+369 DSFVRG
-378 YGNIVKY
+378 
-385 GKITMIYSDFFS
+385 
-397 QEEYEEII
+397 
-405 SASDFN
+405 
-411 FTRGED
+411 
-417 SFVRGI
+417 I

-448 TERFKESIKV
+448 TERFKESVEV

-501 NRICEKYSKFLLEKC
+501 DRICEKYSKFLLEKC